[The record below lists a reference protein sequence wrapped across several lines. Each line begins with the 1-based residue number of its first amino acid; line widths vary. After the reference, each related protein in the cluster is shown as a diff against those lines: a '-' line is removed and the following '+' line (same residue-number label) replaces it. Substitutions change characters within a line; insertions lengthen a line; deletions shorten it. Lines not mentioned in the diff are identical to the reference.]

1 MPRRTIIAAVVAL
14 AAAALFARFGV
25 WQLHRLAERRALNAE
40 LASRLTDPP
49 APIAQL
55 PGDTALAKYRRALV
69 SGTFDYEHEI
79 VITGRS
85 RQGAPG
91 VWIMT
96 PLRPDDGGRAV
107 LVNRGWV
114 YSPDASTVDLAM
126 WREGNHASIEGFVAT
141 MPASTRDEAQS
152 QRNARAWREPDFARI
167 SRELPYEIEPF
178 YVVELA
184 QGTQPA
190 GAPTRLE
197 YPAMDEGPHKSY
209 AIQWFSFAV
218 IALYGVG
225 YLMWME
231 RKSRVA
237 SSEPRVVE
245 GQGAGR

>member
-1 MPRRTIIAAVVAL
+1 MTRRSIIAAVFAL

-49 APIAQL
+49 VSLAQL
-55 PGDTALAKYRRALV
+55 PTDTALAKYRRATIT
-69 SGTFDYEHEI
+69 GTFDYDHEI

-91 VWIMT
+91 VWIVT
-96 PLRPDDGGRAV
+96 PLRPDHDTSVV

-114 YSPDASTVDLAM
+114 YSPDASTVNLAN
-126 WREGNHASIEGFVAT
+126 WREPEHATVEGYVAT
-141 MPASTRDEAQS
+141 MPARVHAEAPA
-152 QRNARAWREPDFARI
+152 QRNAMAWRELDYARV
-167 SRELPYEIEPF
+167 SQELPYAVEPF
-178 YVVELA
+178 YIVELA
-184 QGTQPA
+184 AGTRPA

-209 AIQWFSFAV
+209 AVQWFSFAA

-225 YLMWME
+225 YLLWTE
-231 RKSRVA
+231 RKGRVA
-237 SSEPRVVE
+237 TVVASRE
-245 GQGAGR
+245 